1 MESVKYRGHCH
12 YLFMANVKK
21 KQGVGG
27 EERKR
32 LTAPAPT
39 LSKPV
44 VAISGSGSGT
54 GSGMRLVMNDNG
66 TNYRIMTPGVGVAR
80 VS

>member
-32 LTAPAPT
+32 LIAPAPA
-39 LSKPV
+39 LSEPV
-44 VAISGSGSGT
+44 VAISGSGT
-54 GSGMRLVMNDNG
+54 GSGMRLVINDNG
-66 TNYRIMTPGVGVAR
+66 TRIMTPGVGVAR
-80 VS
+80 AS